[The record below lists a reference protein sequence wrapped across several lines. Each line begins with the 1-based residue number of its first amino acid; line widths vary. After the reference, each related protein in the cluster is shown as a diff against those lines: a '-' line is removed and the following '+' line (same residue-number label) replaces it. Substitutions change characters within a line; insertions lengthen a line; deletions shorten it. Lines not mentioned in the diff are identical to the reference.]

1 MFKRHLLFAFSV
13 LALSAAAT
21 LLIVRQGQMLSPAL
35 L

>member
-1 MFKRHLLFAFSV
+1 MLKHPLLFTVAV

-21 LLIVRQGQMLSPAL
+21 LLIVLQGQMLAPAL